1 MTDTGTAITKPARS
15 VFETSPE
22 KLQPFLRSLA
32 ARVSGGANWMVR
44 KKTVCDLLLGLDAFF
59 ALPAEERRT
68 LMGAGEADA
77 GEREAA
83 ANNDVSGPADFRN
96 VLPLYVGA
104 ILEGLNEAA
113 VTGPEQA
120 AIYMLSIHPEHQMAA
135 EEWMLRDPRNGKA
148 VRKLMRSDRRYR
160 QLMDRMADHWKKAGR
175 ALMPPAGDQ
184 NGGQG
189 SSETISSPR

>member
-1 MTDTGTAITKPARS
+1 MTDTGTAIAKPARS

-68 LMGAGEADA
+68 LMGAGDEDA
-77 GEREAA
+77 T

-104 ILEGLNEAA
+104 ILEGLDEKA

-175 ALMPPAGDQ
+175 ALMPQEAD
-184 NGGQG
+184 QG

>member
-1 MTDTGTAITKPARS
+1 MTDTKSAMGTAIAKPARS

-68 LMGAGEADA
+68 LMGAGDEKGTTDK
-77 GEREAA
+77 
-83 ANNDVSGPADFRN
+83 DVSGPADFRN

-104 ILEGLNEAA
+104 ILEGLDETA

-175 ALMPPAGDQ
+175 ALMPKDGDQ
-184 NGGQG
+184 DGGQG
-189 SSETISSPR
+189 NSETISSPR